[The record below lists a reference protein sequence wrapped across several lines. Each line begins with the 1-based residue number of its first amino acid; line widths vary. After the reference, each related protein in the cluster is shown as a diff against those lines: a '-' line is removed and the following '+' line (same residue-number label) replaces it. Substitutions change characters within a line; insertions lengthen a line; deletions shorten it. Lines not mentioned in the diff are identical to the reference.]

1 MRWALPSLMMLT
13 LAACSV
19 IEQPNAMVSQWTPD
33 WRRVATGDDRER
45 LRDWRSAF
53 VGAVAAARK
62 AGHSAELDR
71 EGNLFVPDAA
81 LGGGP
86 IPNGSYRCR
95 TFKLGAKVEGLLDY
109 VSYPAFVCRIG
120 PDRGLQSFA
129 KLTGSQRQVGL
140 IFPGDQLRQ
149 VFLGTLV
156 LGDERRAMQYG
167 QDETRDVAGFVER
180 IGPARW
186 RLVLPKPHFESQ
198 LDILELVPSSGGE
211 R

>member
-1 MRWALPSLMMLT
+1 
-13 LAACSV
+13 
-19 IEQPNAMVSQWTPD
+19 MVSQWTSD
-33 WRRVATGDDRER
+33 WRRVATNDDRER

-53 VGAVAAARK
+53 AGAVRAARR
-62 AGHSAELDR
+62 AGHGAELDR
-71 EGNLFVPDAA
+71 EGSLFVPDAA

-86 IPNGSYRCR
+86 IPNGTYRCR

-109 VSYPAFVCRIG
+109 VSYPAFVCRIQ
-120 PDRGLQSFA
+120 PDRDLQSFA

-186 RLVLPKPHFESQ
+186 RLVMPKPHFESQ